1 MYSEK
6 KKHRAI
12 YLLPRSRHRCPVQKG
27 TGFARAA
34 LLSRLPG
41 CRTASRQIQTPR
53 TLTIFPKSTI
63 SFSYSINQLIESC
76 KFSFSSHLFWSKNY
90 AKSKERDLLLE

>member
-6 KKHRAI
+6 KKH
-12 YLLPRSRHRCPVQKG
+12 
-27 TGFARAA
+27 
-34 LLSRLPG
+34 LS
-41 CRTASRQIQTPR
+41 PR
-53 TLTIFPKSTI
+53 TGPFICCREAGTDAPFRKVRASPDLYFKRELRPSCAFPESTI

-76 KFSFSSHLFWSKNY
+76 IFSFSSHLFWSKNY